1 MIAPG
6 VSVVGVSITGVFI
19 GVILVRDVF
28 GVRGLA
34 GVIVGDFDIDN
45 LGLELLNGG
54 SLWKFDFGKALV
66 CNLNILAIL
75 IDEETDIKGENAI
88 NNFLFLMKT
97 QILPKSFESFWLFLE
112 VLNVLFL
119 KVSMNRAIGFY
130 FLEILHRYS
139 FLDDFHK
146 PAT

>member
-97 QILPKSFESFWLFLE
+97 QILPKSFESFCE
-112 VLNVLFL
+112 QN
-119 KVSMNRAIGFY
+119 I
-130 FLEILHRYS
+130 ILQ
-139 FLDDFHK
+139 FI
-146 PAT
+146 

>member
-54 SLWKFDFGKALV
+54 SL
-66 CNLNILAIL
+66 
-75 IDEETDIKGENAI
+75 
-88 NNFLFLMKT
+88 
-97 QILPKSFESFWLFLE
+97 
-112 VLNVLFL
+112 
-119 KVSMNRAIGFY
+119 
-130 FLEILHRYS
+130 
-139 FLDDFHK
+139 
-146 PAT
+146 